1 MAFLELSEKIK
12 EIVMID
18 PASLAIIGLSAFCLL
33 GAFVALVLMIKL
45 RRSRK
50 EVRRLLDV
58 SPDSHQFS
66 VEDSLHRTIETA
78 NPFGDAIF
86 EAETKK
92 KLKEGISDREV
103 PEKYRY
109 APCLLKRGLKN
120 EEIAEVLNLSSDEVD
135 QIAKLTHIVLQVDK
149 ATVH

>member
-1 MAFLELSEKIK
+1 MAFLELSEKIN

-18 PASLAIIGLSAFCLL
+18 PASLAIIGLSAFCLMGL
-33 GAFVALVLMIKL
+33 FVALVLMIKL

-66 VEDSLHRTIETA
+66 MEDSLETA
-78 NPFGDAIF
+78 NPFGNAIF

-109 APCLLKRGLKN
+109 APCLLKRGLRN

-135 QIAKLTHIVLQVDK
+135 QIAKLTHIVLQADK